1 MAGPPEEF
9 MKNDYVKRKIEKRFK
24 MNIHAVISKLYR
36 EFDTLTDIAEALETN
51 RQSIYNWVGS
61 PELAMIKAQAGL
73 RKGEESR
80 EISMSV

>member
-1 MAGPPEEF
+1 
-9 MKNDYVKRKIEKRFK
+9 MKNYYLKRKIEKRYN

-36 EFDTLTDIAEALETN
+36 EFDTLADIAEELETS
-51 RQSIYNWVGS
+51 RQSIYSWVGS

-80 EISMSV
+80 EIAMSV

>member
-1 MAGPPEEF
+1 
-9 MKNDYVKRKIEKRFK
+9 MKNYYLKRKIEKRYN

-36 EFDTLTDIAEALETN
+36 EFDTLADIAEELETS
-51 RQSIYNWVGS
+51 RQSIYSWVGS